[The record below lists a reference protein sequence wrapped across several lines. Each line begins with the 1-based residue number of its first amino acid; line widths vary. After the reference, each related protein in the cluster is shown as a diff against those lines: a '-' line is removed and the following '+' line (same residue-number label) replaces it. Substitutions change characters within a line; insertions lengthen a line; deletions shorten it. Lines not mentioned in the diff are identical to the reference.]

1 MAQNSVRATLI
12 LRNDLAATWA
22 SRNPV
27 LAKGEI
33 GAEIDTGLLKLG
45 DGVKNFNQLDY
56 INLGGGAL
64 GDGALI
70 TTNSSNQFTVANYG
84 RSYWIYDE
92 ESAQEIEVIQNDL
105 TKWPATL
112 ELEIKN
118 HVARW
123 VVPKINYNRTE
134 GKIDGALITL
144 ARDPIYSTEASTKNY
159 VDTTI
164 ATAIGNA
171 PHLKRQIVTTL
182 PSAANAD
189 VNSIYMIFDSSA
201 TGPDKY
207 KEYMLIGNELVQI
220 GDTSADLTNY
230 IPKPTEGSY
239 TEGHVVAFAA
249 DGSLV
254 DTGVAYSQ
262 IGQLSIATTTKLGG
276 VYSSNADN
284 SVSVT
289 ALGTMEINRVS
300 TNKLYV
306 PTGDEFI
313 LNGGT
318 A

>member
-22 SRNPV
+22 SRNPI
-27 LAKGEI
+27 LAQGEL
-33 GAEIDTGLLKLG
+33 GAEIDTGLLKIG
-45 DGVKNFNQLDY
+45 DGTKHFNELGY
-56 INLGGGAL
+56 INLGKA

-70 TTNSSNQFTVANYG
+70 TTNSSNQFTIAGYG
-84 RSYWIYDE
+84 HSYWTYDQ
-92 ESAQEIEVIQNDL
+92 ESAQEVEIVENDL

-118 HVARW
+118 RVARW
-123 VVPKINYNRTE
+123 VVPKINYNRVE

-144 ARDPIYSTEASTKNY
+144 TRDPIYSTEASTKNY

-164 ATAIGNA
+164 ANAIINA
-171 PHLKRQIVTTL
+171 PHLKREVVTTL
-182 PSAANAD
+182 PTAANAD
-189 VNSIYMIFDSSA
+189 PNAIYMILDNSA

-207 KEYMLIGNELVQI
+207 KEYMLIGGQLVQI
-220 GDTSADLTNY
+220 GDTSVDLTNY
-230 IPKPTEGSY
+230 IPKPTEGTY
-239 TEGHVVAFAA
+239 TEGHVATFAA

-254 DTGVAYSQ
+254 DSGVAAAQ
-262 IGQLSIATTTKLGG
+262 INQLSIATTTTLGG
-276 VYSSNADN
+276 VYSSNLDN
-284 SVSVT
+284 AVSVN
-289 ALGTMEINRVS
+289 ALGVMEINRVS

-306 PTGDEFI
+306 PNGDEFI

>member
-22 SRNPV
+22 SRNPI

-33 GAEIDTGLLKLG
+33 GAEIDTGLLKMG
-45 DGVKNFNQLDY
+45 DGITSFNQLNY

-84 RSYWIYDE
+84 RSYWIYDQ
-92 ESAQEIEVIQNDL
+92 ESAQEIEIIENDL

-123 VVPKINYNRTE
+123 VVPKINYNRAE

-144 ARDPIYSTEASTKNY
+144 TRDPIYSSEASTKNY

-164 ATAIGNA
+164 ANAIVNA
-171 PHLKRQIVTTL
+171 PHLKREIVTTL
-182 PSAANAD
+182 PTANGAD
-189 VNSIYMIFDSSA
+189 PNTIYMTLDNSA
-201 TGPDKY
+201 SGPDKY
-207 KEYMLIGNELVQI
+207 KEYMLIDSQLVQI
-220 GDTSADLTNY
+220 GDTSANLANY
-230 IPKPTEGSY
+230 IPKPAEGTY
-239 TEGHVVAFAA
+239 TEGHVATFAA
-249 DGSLV
+249 DGSLI
-254 DTGVAYSQ
+254 DSGVTASQ

-276 VYSSNADN
+276 VYSSNLDN
-284 SVSVT
+284 SVSVN
-289 ALGTMEINRVS
+289 ALGIMEINRVS